1 MANYVSLIQY
11 TDQGM
16 HNIKDT
22 LKRHE
27 AAVAEAGK
35 MGIKITDIFWT
46 MGAYDLVVLFDAPDD
61 EAISAFSLKVG
72 SLGNVKTHTMRAFR
86 KQEME
91 SIVAKVK

>member
-1 MANYVSLIQY
+1 
-11 TDQGM
+11 M

-27 AAVAEAGK
+27 AAVAEAEK